1 MTKKTK
7 PPYVKPAITRI
18 SFTDT
23 DKLKGMYL
31 RMPSVREVDGHP
43 LEKLLTE
50 HGSPLYVVSEVSL
63 RHSYRNMF
71 EAFSKRYEKTVI
83 AYSYK
88 TNYLSGICAILHHE
102 GAWAEVVS
110 GFEYEMARRLGIP
123 GEKIIFNGP
132 YKKPAELNRAFS
144 DGAAVN
150 IDSYDEY
157 GIAEQVAETLGRR
170 SRLGVRVNMQLN
182 HPAWDKFG
190 FSLENGNAYEI
201 CRRISRH
208 RYLQLAG
215 LHCHVG
221 TYIIDLGVY
230 RRAIGNLI
238 SLALKIKEKLG
249 IEVNYLDIGGGFP
262 SSNTLHSQLMP
273 GETMSPTPDQYA
285 DVICDIISKK
295 ADEFSEPPLLILE
308 PGRSIVDESMVLLSK
323 IIAVK
328 ERENKSRFAI
338 IDAGVNLLPTAYY
351 YKHTISSNR
360 NAPDKMEQ
368 VDIFGPLCMQ
378 VDVIR
383 RNISLPRIQTGD
395 ILTIKNVGAY
405 NFSQSMPF
413 IFPRPAVVLVNN
425 DRVEV
430 LRRAETFDDLKGL
443 EKVPERLLPAEAI
456 WPADSK
462 S

>member
-1 MTKKTK
+1 MTKKDK
-7 PPYVKPAITRI
+7 PPYVKPVITKI

-23 DKLKGMYL
+23 DKVQGLYLKI
-31 RMPSVREVDGHP
+31 PAVREVDGHP
-43 LEKLLTE
+43 VEKLLTE
-50 HGSPLYVVSEVSL
+50 YGSPLYVVSETSL
-63 RHSYRNMF
+63 RRSYRNLF

-88 TNYLSGICAILHHE
+88 TNYLSGICAILHNE

-110 GFEYEMARRLGIP
+110 GFEYEMAKQLGIA

-132 YKKPAELNRAFS
+132 YKKPAEINRAFS

-150 IDSYDEY
+150 LDSPDEY
-157 GIAEQVAETLGRR
+157 RIAEQVAETLGRTAR
-170 SRLGVRVNMQLN
+170 VGVRVNMQLN
-182 HPAWDKFG
+182 YPAWDKFG
-190 FSLENGNAYEI
+190 FSLENGKAYEI
-201 CRRISRH
+201 CRLISRH
-208 RYLQLAG
+208 RYLQLTG

-221 TYIIDLGVY
+221 TYVIDLGIY
-230 RRAIGNLI
+230 RRALENLI
-238 SLALKIKEKLG
+238 SLAVKIRETLG
-249 IEVNYLDIGGGFP
+249 IEVTYLDIGGGFP

-285 DVICDIISKK
+285 DVICDILSKK
-295 ADEFSEPPLLILE
+295 ACEFNEQPLLILE
-308 PGRSIVDESMVLLSK
+308 PGRSVVDESMVLLSRV
-323 IIAVK
+323 IAVK
-328 ERENKSRFAI
+328 ERDGGSRFAI

-351 YKHTISSNR
+351 YKHAISSNR
-360 NAPDKMEQ
+360 NAQEKTER

-383 RNISLPRIQTGD
+383 RDVMLPRIQTGD

-425 DRVEV
+425 GNAEV
-430 LRRAETFDDLKGL
+430 LRRAETYDDLKGL
-443 EKVPERLLPAEAI
+443 ERVPERLLPAE
-456 WPADSK
+456 PR
-462 S
+462 